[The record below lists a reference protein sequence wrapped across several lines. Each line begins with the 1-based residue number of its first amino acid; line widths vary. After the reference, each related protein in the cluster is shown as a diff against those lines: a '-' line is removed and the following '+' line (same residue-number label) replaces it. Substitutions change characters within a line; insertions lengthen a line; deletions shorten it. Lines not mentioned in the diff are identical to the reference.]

1 MGAALSRT
9 HYVCTQFRTSKD
21 SKCHIE
27 QSETFLWILRS
38 LIATCSYERLQ

>member
-1 MGAALSRT
+1 MGAALSRA
-9 HYVCTQFRTSKD
+9 HFVCAQFSTSKD

-27 QSETFLWILRS
+27 QSETSLWILRS